1 MNTQKVAITVP
12 KNILIL
18 VDKISQARGIS
29 RSKLIT
35 SMLEQK
41 LADEKAVYL
50 RNSYDNVF
58 DDDSVKEEQRSTA
71 QWFEQAGNEGG
82 QEW

>member
-12 KNILIL
+12 KNIIIMI
-18 VDKISQARGIS
+18 DKISQSRGIS

-35 SMLEQK
+35 LMLEQK

-50 RNSYDNVF
+50 KNTYNAIF
-58 DDDSVKEEQRSTA
+58 NDDSIRKEQRSTA
-71 QWFEQAGNEGG
+71 QWFEKTGNEGG